1 MVSEWQQP
9 DVEILRGQIR
19 RAAAQS
25 SALCV
30 VALATG
36 YPMLSRLFSFPE
48 LMADRL
54 AFALQADVFVMFWIL
69 FGVGLVSRGRRHS
82 PADIGGAISGPP
94 SPRIAIKAAFLQN
107 TLEQAVLIVGMH
119 LALVTLLP
127 RDALSLIVVSVALF
141 AIGRFTFLYGYRKG
155 AGGRAVLYVY
165 NRATHLR
172 GLSSCNRP
180 HHSPAGGGVGQAH
193 DREWTRQHGWSRLIC
208 HQWRS
213 NCLKPAAAL
222 SLEHIIC
229 NSKMGSM
236 RSLIEGELYREK

>member
-54 AFALQADVFVMFWIL
+54 AFALQTDVFVMFWIL

-82 PADIGGAISGPP
+82 PEDIGGAISGPA
-94 SPRIAIKAAFLQN
+94 SPRIAIMAAFLQN

-141 AIGRFTFLYGYRKG
+141 AIATSHILVRLPQRCRRQSRSVCLQPRHPPSRAFFLQSSSSF
-155 AGGRAVLYVY
+155 AG
-165 NRATHLR
+165 
-172 GLSSCNRP
+172 
-180 HHSPAGGGVGQAH
+180 
-193 DREWTRQHGWSRLIC
+193 
-208 HQWRS
+208 
-213 NCLKPAAAL
+213 
-222 SLEHIIC
+222 
-229 NSKMGSM
+229 
-236 RSLIEGELYREK
+236 